1 MKKSKIIWIHVD
13 FWILIILSQFVV
25 SYFVSQNLKTLTI
38 AQLSLW
44 LLNPLSNLVFVYVAY
59 FSTWFYLKR
68 DKQTAILIFIF
79 PLIALFIAAYFVGN
93 NKIASGVYC
102 VVRSLVYAFFGILF
116 YLGIDWYNTKQRQKE
131 LEKQNL
137 QSELALLK
145 NQINP
150 HFLFN
155 TLNNIDSLIKTNPNH
170 ASQSLIELSDMM
182 RYMLYETKPERVPLQ
197 KELEYIENYMK
208 LQKLQYG
215 NTQLVEYSVSG
226 NPDEIQVA
234 PMLFIPFIE
243 NAFKHCTDKEKIHA
257 IRFSFEIGTTLIYFQ
272 SSNISDDKH
281 LISKD
286 SSNGVG
292 LETVKRRLEILYPNR
307 YSLQIDK
314 KNDLFCVSLMIYLDD

>member
-1 MKKSKIIWIHVD
+1 MVGK
-13 FWILIILSQFVV
+13 
-25 SYFVSQNLKTLTI
+25 
-38 AQLSLW
+38 LSLW
-44 LLNPLSNLVFVYVAY
+44 FLNPLSGLFFVYVAY
-59 FSTWFYLKR
+59 LLTWLYLKR
-68 DKQTAILIFIF
+68 DKQTAILIFISL
-79 PLIALFIAAYFVGN
+79 LIALFISAYFVGDY
-93 NKIASGVYC
+93 KIVSGIYC
-102 VVRSLVYAFFGILF
+102 VVRSLASVLFGIVFFLS
-116 YLGIDWYNTKQRQKE
+116 IDWYQKDRQNKE

-197 KELEYIENYMK
+197 NELAHIENYMK
-208 LQKLQYG
+208 LQKLQYA

-226 NPDEIQVA
+226 NPGEIKVA

-257 IRFSFEIGTTLIYFQ
+257 IRFSFEISPKQIVFQ

-286 SSNGVG
+286 SSNGIG

-314 KNDLFCVSLMIYLDD
+314 KNDLFCISLSIDIDD

>member
-1 MKKSKIIWIHVD
+1 MKKSIVIWIHVA
-13 FWILIILSQFVV
+13 FWTLIILSQVTV
-25 SYFVSQNLKTLTI
+25 SYFVAQNLTALTI
-38 AQLSLW
+38 GKLSLW

-79 PLIALFIAAYFVGN
+79 PLIALFIAAYFVGD
-93 NKIASGVYC
+93 NKIVSGVYC

-197 KELEYIENYMK
+197 NELAYIENYMK
-208 LQKLQYG
+208 LQKLQYA

-226 NPDEIQVA
+226 NPCEIKVA

-257 IRFSFEIGTTLIYFQ
+257 IRFSFEISPKQIIFQ

-281 LISKD
+281 LIFKD

-292 LETVKRRLEILYPNR
+292 LETVKRRLEILYPKR